1 MKVIIVF
8 ILSLLLLSQESS
20 ADDKKPGRWG
30 YIHHGSS
37 LTDNYLEAVIPG
49 YSVICLT
56 GFKIA
61 ESGSVTVE
69 APGIFKKIKTITEKS
84 RVTLYPLISFK
95 SAVQGH
101 KILNSETLR
110 HKTARAISV
119 FARSSGV
126 SGVHLDFEYLPPE
139 DAGRLGVFLSALR
152 KAYQGTISMAVFP
165 PVGFPEKWSRFH
177 DLEIISSLVDE
188 IVLMCYD
195 FHGPHSGPGPVTDI
209 GWADKNIQSVLRH
222 MKPSRVW
229 LGIPAYGY
237 RWCGSRAI
245 ALSARQGV
253 RLARGHSPVRDPSG
267 NLRFTYHEAGRS
279 CTAYI
284 SDRQTRLLLHKLSTR
299 NGLAGTA
306 LWRLGFE
313 D

>member
-1 MKVIIVF
+1 MKEIIYIF
-8 ILSLLLLSQESS
+8 LIIILLFQELSANE
-20 ADDKKPGRWG
+20 KKPGRWG
-30 YIHHGSS
+30 YILHSS
-37 LTDNYLEAVIPG
+37 ALSDNYLETVIPG

-56 GFKIA
+56 GFKIV
-61 ESGSVTVE
+61 EGGSITVE
-69 APGIFKKIKTITEKS
+69 SPGMFNKIKRISEKN

-95 SAVQGH
+95 SASLGH
-101 KILNSETLR
+101 GILNSDTLR
-110 HKTARAISV
+110 RKAARAIAV

-126 SGVHLDFEYLPPE
+126 SGVHLDFEYLPPG
-139 DAGRLGVFLSALR
+139 DAGKLGDFLYFLR

-165 PVGFPEKWSRFH
+165 PVRFPEKWSRFH
-177 DLEIISSLVDE
+177 DLEIISSRVDE

-195 FHGPHSGPGPVTDI
+195 FHGTHSGPGPVTDV
-209 GWADKNIQSVLRH
+209 GWSEKNIQRVLKH
-222 MKPSRVW
+222 MKPSSTW

-237 RWCGSRAI
+237 RWCGSRAV

-253 RLARGHSPVRDPSG
+253 RLARDHSAVRDPSG
-267 NLRFTYHEAGRS
+267 TLRFSYKEAGKS

-284 SDRQTRLLLHKLSTR
+284 SDSHTRLLLHKLSSR
-299 NGLAGTA
+299 YGLAGTA